1 MALIEALASRASQQL
16 LQLLAVKAHHC
27 FAVNERYG
35 RGHVAESLQIR
46 QRFFICGNV
55 PVIELD
61 VILGK
66 KLFHLATEHSPGL
79 AIDHDLLAHGNPPQ
93 GLAVLCS
100 RLH

>member
-1 MALIEALASRASQQL
+1 
-16 LQLLAVKAHHC
+16 
-27 FAVNERYG
+27 
-35 RGHVAESLQIR
+35 
-46 QRFFICGNV
+46 
-55 PVIELD
+55 

-79 AIDHDLLAHGNPPQ
+79 AIDHDLLAHGNPPR

>member
-1 MALIEALASRASQQL
+1 VALIEALACRASQQL
-16 LQLLAVKAHHC
+16 LQLPAVKAHHC
-27 FAVNERYG
+27 LAVNERYG

-46 QRFFICGNV
+46 QRFFIGNV

-79 AIDHDLLAHGNPPQ
+79 AIDHDLLAHRNPPQ